1 LDQRLVGSIG
11 FTAFGGERA
20 AIDEMIGCGLFTS
33 MNAAF
38 SVLNPSANIEVPAS
52 FGDPDYRCAIER
64 ARAAG
69 LGVMAIRVLGGGV
82 LATQS
87 SSDPRLSTLVALAK
101 EAACS
106 VEELAI
112 RFVLSTEGVQ
122 TAILGLS
129 AVDHV
134 RVAAAAVDQGPL
146 DPELYSALEQ
156 VSLASFPS

>member
-1 LDQRLVGSIG
+1 
-11 FTAFGGERA
+11 
-20 AIDEMIGCGLFTS
+20 
-33 MNAAF
+33 
-38 SVLNPSANIEVPAS
+38 
-52 FGDPDYRCAIER
+52 
-64 ARAAG
+64 
-69 LGVMAIRVLGGGV
+69 VLGGGV